1 MDHHSKIDLGP
12 FFKDKDIEGLQ
23 YALTSIPP
31 ADAAE
36 LIGKL
41 DKEQIAIVFSILPIT
56 FAEQVFEFISHP
68 VQVSIMRE
76 LDGKLAARLLNNM
89 PPDDRTAFLK
99 NLSADS
105 VKNLLLLLS
114 DKERAVTLSLL
125 GYPPE
130 SVGRLMSPDYIIV
143 QEEWTIEEALKHI
156 RQFKIASDT
165 LDAVYIIDQNGILKD
180 DLRIAELLLASP
192 EKKISDLMDN
202 NFISLKVNQDQEV
215 AVKIFSKYHRAALP
229 VTDDLNFLVG
239 IVTIDDILHVSKQ
252 EDTEDIQKIG
262 GMEVLDAPYLE
273 VSILKMVQKRAGWLV
288 ILFLSE
294 MLTAT
299 AMGFFE
305 DEIAKAVILALFVPL
320 IISSG
325 GNSGSQATT
334 LIIRAM
340 ALGEVR
346 IKDWWKIMRRELASG
361 LLLGVILGTLGFFR
375 IFAWTFFTNIYG
387 AHWNLIALTVGFS
400 LVGIVLWGSLTGSM
414 LPLILK
420 KLKFDPAASS
430 APFVATLVDVTG
442 LVIYFTVAMV
452 FLKGTLL

>member
-1 MDHHSKIDLGP
+1 
-12 FFKDKDIEGLQ
+12 
-23 YALTSIPP
+23 
-31 ADAAE
+31 
-36 LIGKL
+36 
-41 DKEQIAIVFSILPIT
+41 
-56 FAEQVFEFISHP
+56 
-68 VQVSIMRE
+68 
-76 LDGKLAARLLNNM
+76 
-89 PPDDRTAFLK
+89 
-99 NLSADS
+99 
-105 VKNLLLLLS
+105 
-114 DKERAVTLSLL
+114 
-125 GYPPE
+125 
-130 SVGRLMSPDYIIV
+130 MSPDYIIV